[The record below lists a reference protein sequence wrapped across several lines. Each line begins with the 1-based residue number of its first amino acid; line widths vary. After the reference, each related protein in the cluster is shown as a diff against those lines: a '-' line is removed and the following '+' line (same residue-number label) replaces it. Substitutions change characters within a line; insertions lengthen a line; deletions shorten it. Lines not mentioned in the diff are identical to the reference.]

1 MSKVFLILHWV
12 RKHWFVSAGLLIVG
26 YVGVSK
32 TIDYLTPPKEIALI
46 IGEPWKDMQA
56 RSTARIGDDIPDEI
70 WFRQPK
76 DLAYLRFADPQY
88 GFTTPPAKFFTI
100 GFNRGKIDSIRMS
113 PQIEPLSLQ
122 NALNVV
128 LSLQD
133 QWRKRGWV
141 VTDPVANPPYEDT
154 VEWRRKISA
163 CEPDDT
169 YWQTTH
175 YQVFI
180 FISCFGR
187 EAEPSKQRY
196 LVTLAMAKPWYEPSK
211 LSPVE
216 RDTRSSE

>member
-1 MSKVFLILHWV
+1 MSKVFVVLHWF
-12 RKHWFVSAGLLIVG
+12 RRHWFVSATILLVG
-26 YVGVSK
+26 YIGASK
-32 TIDYLTPPKEIALI
+32 AIDYLKLKPANEIALI

-128 LSLQD
+128 LSLQE
-133 QWRKRGWV
+133 QWMRGGWV
-141 VTDPVANPPYEDT
+141 VVDPKHNPAHDNTANWKTRIAACRADT
-154 VEWRRKISA
+154 TFWNSGTEKRYQITVGIA
-163 CEPDDT
+163 CFKDDRHPNEQRFLINLAIARP
-169 YWQTTH
+169 W
-175 YQVFI
+175 F
-180 FISCFGR
+180 
-187 EAEPSKQRY
+187 EAQE
-196 LVTLAMAKPWYEPSK
+196 
-211 LSPVE
+211 
-216 RDTRSSE
+216 